1 MQNLTLFSLIS
12 EIWRVFIENYQVF
25 VDGLLGTVQLAAIT
39 VLFGTVL
46 GAIIA
51 LGKMSKWS
59 VLRGIACVYVE
70 IIRGTP
76 ILVQLYIFAFFLP
89 IAFPVLTNVPNYYMV
104 VVSLIINSSAY
115 VSEIIRAGI
124 QAVDKGQTEAAKSLG
139 MSNRNM
145 MIKIILPQ
153 AIKNILPALGNE
165 FIMMIKETS
174 LASVLFINELMYTRT
189 LLMSTKFLSW
199 QPLFI
204 IAIIYF
210 IVTYSL
216 SKVVGYMEK
225 RLSVS
230 D

>member
-1 MQNLTLFSLIS
+1 MNDFNIITMIS
-12 EIWRVFIENYQVF
+12 AIAKVFIENYDLF
-25 VDGLLGTVQLAAIT
+25 IEGLIGTLKLAFIT
-39 VLFGTVL
+39 VFCGSIVGSL
-46 GAIIA
+46 IA
-51 LGKMSKWS
+51 MAKLSKYKI
-59 VLRGIACVYVE
+59 LRGISTIYIE

-76 ILVQLYIFAFFLP
+76 ILVQLYIFYFFLP
-89 IAFPVLTNVPNYYMV
+89 IAFPILEGVSKYIMIV
-104 VVSLIINSSAY
+104 VALIINSSAY
-115 VSEIIRAGI
+115 VSEVIRSGI
-124 QAVDKGQTEAAKSLG
+124 QAVDKGQIEAAKSLG

-174 LASVLFINELMYTRT
+174 LASVLYINELMNTRT
-189 LLMSTKFLSW
+189 LLQSKFIIW
-199 QPLFI
+199 EPLFI

>member
-1 MQNLTLFSLIS
+1 MQNLTLFSLIT
-12 EIWRVFIENYQVF
+12 EIWRVFYENYPIF
-25 VDGLLGTVQLAAIT
+25 VDGLLGTLQLAAIT

-46 GAIIA
+46 GAFIA
-51 LGKMSKWS
+51 LAKMSKWKI
-59 VLRGIACVYVE
+59 LRGIANIYVE
-70 IIRGTP
+70 VIRGTP

-89 IAFPVLTNVPNYYMV
+89 IAFPILANVKEYYMV
-104 VVSLIINSSAY
+104 VISLIINSSAY
-115 VSEIIRAGI
+115 VSEIIRSGI

-145 MIKIILPQ
+145 MLKIILPQ

-165 FIMMIKETS
+165 FIMMIQETS

>member
-59 VLRGIACVYVE
+59 VLRGIASVYVE

>member
-1 MQNLTLFSLIS
+1 MTGSHTMTQ
-12 EIWRVFIENYQVF
+12 
-25 VDGLLGTVQLAAIT
+25 
-39 VLFGTVL
+39 
-46 GAIIA
+46 
-51 LGKMSKWS
+51 
-59 VLRGIACVYVE
+59 
-70 IIRGTP
+70 
-76 ILVQLYIFAFFLP
+76 
-89 IAFPVLTNVPNYYMV
+89 
-104 VVSLIINSSAY
+104 
-115 VSEIIRAGI
+115 
-124 QAVDKGQTEAAKSLG
+124 
-139 MSNRNM
+139 
-145 MIKIILPQ
+145 IILPQ

>member
-25 VDGLLGTVQLAAIT
+25 IDGLLGTLQLAAIT

-51 LGKMSKWS
+51 LAKMSKWGA
-59 VLRGIACVYVE
+59 LRGAASIYVE

-89 IAFPVLTNVPNYYMV
+89 IAFPVLVNVPNYYMV

-139 MSNRNM
+139 MSNHNM

-210 IVTYSL
+210 VVTYSL
-216 SKVVGYMEK
+216 SKVVSYMEK

>member
-1 MQNLTLFSLIS
+1 MIETMIKMWDRYGFVYLQGLT
-12 EIWRVFIENYQVF
+12 
-25 VDGLLGTVQLAAIT
+25 GTLCLAAIT
-39 VLFGTVL
+39 VFFGTLIGMILAIMRLSRVKPFQWFVRFYIWVL
-46 GAIIA
+46 
-51 LGKMSKWS
+51 
-59 VLRGIACVYVE
+59 
-70 IIRGTP
+70 RGTP
-76 ILVQLYIFAFFLP
+76 ILLQLYFFWIFLP
-89 IAFPVLTNVPNYYMV
+89 RVLPVKISDSSCIIIA
-104 VVSLIINSSAY
+104 LIINASSY
-115 VSEIIRAGI
+115 VAEVIRAGI
-124 QAVDKGQTEAAKSLG
+124 QAVDKGQTEAARSLG
-139 MSNRNM
+139 MTGSHTM
-145 MIKIILPQ
+145 TQIILPQ

>member
-1 MQNLTLFSLIS
+1 MQNLTLFSLIT
-12 EIWRVFIENYQVF
+12 EIWRVVYENYPIF
-25 VDGLLGTVQLAAIT
+25 VDGLLGTLQLAAIT

-46 GAIIA
+46 GAFIA
-51 LGKMSKWS
+51 LAKMSKWKI
-59 VLRGIACVYVE
+59 LRGIANIYVE
-70 IIRGTP
+70 VIRGTP

-89 IAFPVLTNVPNYYMV
+89 IAFPILANVKEYYMV
-104 VVSLIINSSAY
+104 VISLIINSSAY
-115 VSEIIRAGI
+115 VSEIIRSGI

-145 MIKIILPQ
+145 MLKIILPQ